1 MLRGGDR
8 LHDRQGACSQDC
20 CVPHFIGAVRRF
32 HSAKS
37 LLAVGPQGVWFGMA
51 KNPCPGSALALGAL
65 SPLQHL
71 PLSRPLR
78 SLSFPASPVP
88 INISSSCFCSA
99 APLSGSRPA
108 LHNSPPLEPLDL
120 SLVSPELQRQ
130 RGVAPG
136 YPAREVPFGHLSLW
150 LQGCDL
156 GTAEVCGTVLVL
168 IP

>member
-1 MLRGGDR
+1 MMSKEPARRIAAFPISSGQSGASILPSHCR
-8 LHDRQGACSQDC
+8 LLGLKGS
-20 CVPHFIGAVRRF
+20 G
-32 HSAKS
+32 
-37 LLAVGPQGVWFGMA
+37 LEWA
-51 KNPCPGSALALGAL
+51 KNPCPGSALAVGAL

-88 INISSSCFCSA
+88 INISSSCFCSTA
-99 APLSGSRPA
+99 APLSRSPPA

-136 YPAREVPFGHLSLW
+136 YPAREAPFGHLSLW
-150 LQGCDL
+150 LQGWDL
-156 GTAEVCGTVLVL
+156 GTAEGCGTVLVL